1 MFKILRWKNNDGVEL
16 ETVMEDSKL
25 PKVIGELEKRGYTYE
40 KSDFS

>member
-1 MFKILRWKNNDGVEL
+1 MFKILKWINNNGEEL

-25 PKVIGELEKRGYTYE
+25 PKVITELEKRGYTYE